1 MVKTKPVIIAKTFL
15 LSKLNY
21 IILALPLSRDIA
33 AQTDSIILGSCG
45 RKKNTAT
52 KKLLKRLKEIKYIQ
66 GNIRRRAWFN

>member
-21 IILALPLSRDIA
+21 TILALPLSRDIA

-45 RKKNTAT
+45 RKKHCN
-52 KKLLKRLKEIKYIQ
+52 KKAFEKIKRNYIYTRKHQ
-66 GNIRRRAWFN
+66 TEGLVQ